1 MRCRLNR
8 LIACKP
14 LTQFFYLFIYLF
26 FNFLSMASIASG
38 RRAAC
43 PDCVP
48 FGSVFAVFIHPAQSA
63 RLLTKCR

>member
-14 LTQFFYLFIYLF
+14 LTQFFYLFIYFLIF
-26 FNFLSMASIASG
+26 FQWLASLAG
-38 RRAAC
+38 GELR
-43 PDCVP
+43 VP